1 MIPRPATGRRIVNL
15 LVSVAASV
23 AASAGIFILLWIT
36 LILVYKGFP
45 ALNLG
50 FFINLPTPPMVPGG
64 GFGQRD
70 FRHPAPD
77 VAGHPDGCAHW
88 AVGRGLPG

>member
-36 LILVYKGFP
+36 L
-45 ALNLG
+45 
-50 FFINLPTPPMVPGG
+50 
-64 GFGQRD
+64 D
-70 FRHPAPD
+70 
-77 VAGHPDGCAHW
+77 AG
-88 AVGRGLPG
+88 L